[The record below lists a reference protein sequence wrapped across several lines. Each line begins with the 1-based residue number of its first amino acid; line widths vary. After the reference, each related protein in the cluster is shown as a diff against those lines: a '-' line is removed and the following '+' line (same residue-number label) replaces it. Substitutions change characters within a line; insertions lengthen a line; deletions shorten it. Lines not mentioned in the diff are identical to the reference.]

1 MPIKKRRLVYL
12 ILGKTEPVHL
22 EIISTEEE
30 INKLVS
36 LLETTYHFQYFSVIP
51 LKEKE

>member
-1 MPIKKRRLVYL
+1 MPIKKRIVYL
-12 ILGKTEPVHL
+12 ILGKKEPVHL

-30 INKLVS
+30 INKLVK
-36 LLETTYHFQYFSVIP
+36 LLEANYYFQYFNVVP

>member
-1 MPIKKRRLVYL
+1 MPIKKRIVYL
-12 ILGKTEPVHL
+12 ILGQKEPVHL

-30 INKLVS
+30 VNKIIK
-36 LLETTYHFQYFSVIP
+36 LLEANYYFQYFNIIP